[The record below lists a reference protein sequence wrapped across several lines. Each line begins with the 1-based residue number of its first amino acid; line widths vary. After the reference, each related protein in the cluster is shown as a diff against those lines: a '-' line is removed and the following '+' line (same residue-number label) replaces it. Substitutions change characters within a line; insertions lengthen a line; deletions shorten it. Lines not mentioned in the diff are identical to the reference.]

1 MINNNSIKRSY
12 LYKLSSKALNNI
24 VNNEIKKLYL
34 NKYLREYNNKGT
46 KLQNSNMMNS

>member
-1 MINNNSIKRSY
+1 MTNNKKLY
-12 LYKLSSKALNNI
+12 LYKLSSKAINYSI
-24 VNNEIKKLYL
+24 DKNEKNVLYL